1 MTSAATILAVLSST
15 TIRLS
20 AYIFLRWIPGHH
32 APPLV
37 LTSALVYAI
46 SFFSIFTSSIQ
57 FERAA
62 PASNASSSSN
72 GRLRSE
78 GDKGADG
85 TAEYGS
91 QSSPSLGGSAK
102 EPTPKRWPVWT
113 LLSGLPDP
121 ASVLWTVVTVGIN
134 VVLCLCVAD
143 MVYRAPVM
151 YPSNDLS
158 FARVGYLSDT
168 TASLLVREP
177 DTRQL
182 PIFVSY
188 RNAAAANN
196 DVSDDA
202 WKAAGKAYWL
212 SNGTDYT
219 FTVSIEGLKPANRYQ
234 YAVSNNHSG
243 HFTTAPA
250 EGQLPSGA
258 DKFTFLTS
266 SCVKPRFPY
275 NPLSHPL
282 SMPGFKIL
290 AQLIPTL
297 KASFMLFLGDFIYID
312 VPRRFGSDPENYRRE
327 YRQVYSS
334 PDWSSV
340 SQDLPWIHVMD
351 DHEIAND
358 WDRNTTAPYPAA
370 ADPWNIYHTSINP
383 PPIASG
389 ASYFQFTHGPA

>member
-1 MTSAATILAVLSST
+1 MASAATILAVLSST
-15 TIRLS
+15 AIRLS

-46 SFFSIFTSSIQ
+46 SFFSIFTSTTQS
-57 FERAA
+57 EKAA
-62 PASNASSSSN
+62 PISNTRSSSN

-78 GDKGADG
+78 GDKTMGV
-85 TAEYGS
+85 TAEHES
-91 QSSPSLGGSAK
+91 ESSHFPWKSAK
-102 EPTPKRWPVWT
+102 EPAANRWLGWT
-113 LLSGLPDP
+113 LLSGLPDSG
-121 ASVLWTVVTVGIN
+121 SVLWTVATVGIN
-134 VVLCLCVAD
+134 VILCLCVAD

-151 YPSNDLS
+151 YPSHDLS
-158 FARVGYLSDT
+158 FARVGYISDT

-188 RNAAAANN
+188 RNAPDANSH
-196 DVSDDA
+196 VSDDA
-202 WKAAGKAYWL
+202 WKAAGKVYWL
-212 SNGTDYT
+212 SNDTDYT
-219 FTVSIEGLKPANRYQ
+219 CTTSIQGLKPASRYQ

-250 EGQLPSGA
+250 EGQLPSGT
-258 DKFTFLTS
+258 DKLTFLTS
-266 SCVKPRFPY
+266 SCIKPRFPY

-282 SMPGFKIL
+282 SMPGFRHL
-290 AQLIPTL
+290 AQWIPTL

-312 VPRRFGSDPENYRRE
+312 VPRRFGSDPETYRRE

-334 PDWSSV
+334 PDWPSV

-383 PPIASG
+383 LPVSAD
-389 ASYFQFTHGPA
+389 A